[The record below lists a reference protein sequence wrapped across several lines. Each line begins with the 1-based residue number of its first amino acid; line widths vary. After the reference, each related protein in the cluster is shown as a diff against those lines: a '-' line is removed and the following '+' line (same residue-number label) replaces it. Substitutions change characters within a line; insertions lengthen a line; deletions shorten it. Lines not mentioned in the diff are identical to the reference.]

1 MYVIILDIIF
11 MTNNLI
17 SAYRFHIF
25 DKRNRITMGRFHSLS
40 IKNITKE
47 TSDAVSISFDIP
59 EDLKPE
65 YSFTPGQYLTVRTN
79 INSKEIRRSYSI
91 CSAPNSGELRVAVKQ
106 INYGVFSTYANTI
119 LKEGEHLDVA
129 IPEGKFVL
137 NTNKEHK
144 KNYGAFVAGSGI
156 TPVMAMIKDV
166 LQNEPKSSF
175 VLMYGNKSSENTIF
189 HDELNALKK
198 KYFGRFFLYYT
209 YTKSNES
216 EALFG
221 RIDNEKVNYIL
232 QNKHKSTIF
241 DSFYLCGPEEMITL
255 VSEELQHNH
264 VSKKQIHYE
273 LFTASTVQ
281 VPKVEQST
289 EFNGTAKMTVL
300 VDDEETTITIKQ
312 DETLL
317 DAALKNG
324 IDAPYSCQGGVCSS
338 CMCLVTK
345 GEVQLL
351 KNSILTDD
359 EIEEGIT
366 LACQAVPKSAII
378 KIDFDDV

>member
-1 MYVIILDIIF
+1 
-11 MTNNLI
+11 
-17 SAYRFHIF
+17 
-25 DKRNRITMGRFHSLS
+25 MGRFHSLS

-47 TSDAVSISFDIP
+47 TSDTVSISFNIP
-59 EDLKPE
+59 GDLKE
-65 YSFTPGQYLTVRTN
+65 DFTFIPGQYLTFRTN
-79 INSKEIRRSYSI
+79 INGKEIRRSYSI

-106 INYGVFSTYANTI
+106 IKYGVFSTYANTI

-129 IPEGKFVL
+129 IPEGKFLL
-137 NTNKEHK
+137 NTDKNNKK
-144 KNYGAFVAGSGI
+144 TYGAFVAGSGI

-166 LQNEPKSSF
+166 LQREPKSTF

-189 HDELNALKK
+189 HDALNTLKK
-198 KYFGRFFLYYT
+198 DYFGRFFLYYT
-209 YTKSNES
+209 YTKTNES

-221 RIDNEKVNYIL
+221 RIDKEKVNYIIK
-232 QNKHKSTIF
+232 NKHKSTIF
-241 DSFYLCGPEEMITL
+241 DSFYLCGPEDMITL
-255 VSEELQHNH
+255 VSDELHHNNIA
-264 VSKKQIHYE
+264 KNQIHYE
-273 LFTASTVQ
+273 LFTAATSEA
-281 VPKVEQST
+281 PKVIAPT
-289 EFNGTAKMTVL
+289 EFNGSAQMTVL

-338 CMCLVTK
+338 CMCLVTE

-351 KNSILTDD
+351 KNSILTDS

-366 LACQAVPKSAII
+366 LACQAVPKSAVV

>member
-1 MYVIILDIIF
+1 
-11 MTNNLI
+11 
-17 SAYRFHIF
+17 
-25 DKRNRITMGRFHSLS
+25 MGRFHSLS

-47 TSDAVSISFDIP
+47 TTDTVSISFNIP
-59 EDLKPE
+59 ENLKDD
-65 YSFTPGQYLTVRTN
+65 FKFIPGQYLTFRTN
-79 INSKEIRRSYSI
+79 IEGKEIRRSYSI

-106 INYGVFSTYANTI
+106 IKYGVFSTYANTI

-129 IPEGKFVL
+129 VPEGKFIL
-137 NTNKEHK
+137 NTNNEHK
-144 KNYGAFVAGSGI
+144 KTYGAFVAGSGI
-156 TPVMAMIKDV
+156 TPVMSMIKDV
-166 LQNEPKSSF
+166 LKNEPKSSF

-198 KYFGRFFLYYT
+198 TYFGRLFLYYT
-209 YTKSNES
+209 YTKTNES

-221 RIDNEKVNYIL
+221 RIDNKKVDYIL
-232 QNKHKSTIF
+232 KDKHKSTEF
-241 DSFYLCGPEEMITL
+241 DSFYLCGPETMITL
-255 VSEELQHNH
+255 VSNELQQNH
-264 VSKKQIHYE
+264 ITKTQIHYE
-273 LFTASTVQ
+273 LFTAATAEA
-281 VPKVEQST
+281 PKTATET
-289 EFNGTAKMTVL
+289 EFNGTARMTVL
-300 VDDEETTITIKQ
+300 VDDEETTITVKQ

-338 CMCLVTK
+338 CMCLVTE

-359 EIEEGIT
+359 EIEEGLT
-366 LACQAVPKSAII
+366 LACQAVPKSAVL